1 MRKSPVF
8 VVPVDFSPETESNVS
23 AALAFAK
30 HCGADVH
37 LLEVIAVRP
46 PSLLGEKRNSPAGRR
61 VALSDWSRLERLVR
75 SAQSGRTHVRA
86 FAYFGNA
93 TEIIPAYLLSVKS
106 TLLVMGR
113 HYGTSGWRRHAGFV
127 STLSRAAPVPV
138 LVLPPRNSSRP
149 TPSALFR
156 HIVSAVDFTIAS
168 AVAVQTVVDLSRRSG
183 ARLTLVH
190 AVTATDTA
198 YSGGQAI
205 EVARNVRSETA
216 RISARLRRKIPAD
229 MRLRVDEHVTTG
241 DPHRAILNVAKDVDA
256 DLIVMGVARRSRV
269 DQALSGSTLRNV
281 LRRTTVPILVLPVPA
296 GARRCL
302 DQTDGIEIS
311 LTPKS
316 AVAGM

>member
-1 MRKSPVF
+1 
-8 VVPVDFSPETESNVS
+8 
-23 AALAFAK
+23 
-30 HCGADVH
+30 
-37 LLEVIAVRP
+37 
-46 PSLLGEKRNSPAGRR
+46 
-61 VALSDWSRLERLVR
+61 
-75 SAQSGRTHVRA
+75 
-86 FAYFGNA
+86 
-93 TEIIPAYLLSVKS
+93 
-106 TLLVMGR
+106 
-113 HYGTSGWRRHAGFV
+113 
-127 STLSRAAPVPV
+127 
-138 LVLPPRNSSRP
+138 
-149 TPSALFR
+149 
-156 HIVSAVDFTIAS
+156 VSAVDFTIAS

-198 YSGGQAI
+198 YSGGQAL